1 MTLTTNISTTKMTG
15 TIGLSGMEYF
25 GINDYRQLLR
35 RSRWLIVTATLL
47 VALLVAVGAYLFPNL
62 YVATTV
68 IVVDPEKVP
77 EGLVKSTATIDATQR
92 LAMLQEQILSTTRLG
107 QVIDELGLYKN
118 LKQIKTQDEIVTQ
131 MRKDIKVEPATTG
144 ITTKELQAFKVSF
157 TSRNAALAAQVANRL
172 ASLFIEE
179 NMKVREQQV
188 LGTADF
194 FDRELEKA
202 KQDLDEKARK
212 LAELRSRY
220 VAELPETQNLHLQAL
235 TNTQLEMRAE
245 MDEISR
251 DQQQKTYLQS
261 LLGDNPL
268 VVNLDNEGA
277 SGNTIGLTEQ
287 LQHLQAEMEQLR
299 SRYGPNYPDVLNK
312 SAEISSIEQ
321 QIKDEDKANAPA
333 KSSTP
338 AGRRSNPVVE
348 SQLSQLDEDIAKREA
363 RLKDIKSRLA
373 YYQQALEGAPQAEQ
387 QLTAASNDYSNA
399 EDRYKRLEEHKFAA
413 DMSSDVETRQKGERF
428 VVLEPAQ
435 PPEHPYAPNRVL
447 IDLLGLVVGVG
458 AALFLVFVREILDA
472 TVKTKRE
479 LAERLKVPVF
489 GEMPWLAT
497 KSGKK
502 RTMVRTALAM
512 TANLGLIAGYA
523 ALFWTALRRG

>member
-1 MTLTTNISTTKMTG
+1 MTSHSTAKTG
-15 TIGLSGMEYF
+15 KKVAGGLAGLEYF
-25 GINDYRQLLR
+25 GFKDFKALLLR
-35 RSRWLIVTATLL
+35 RKWLILTTTLTIAVL
-47 VALLVAVGAYLFPNL
+47 VSGFSYFLPNL
-62 YVATTV
+62 YRASTV
-68 IVVDPEKVP
+68 IMVDPGKVP
-77 EGLVKSTATIDATQR
+77 DSFVKSTATIDANQR
-92 LAMLQEQILSTTRLG
+92 LAILQEQILSTTRLG
-107 QVIDELGLYKN
+107 QVIDELGLYHS
-118 LKQIKTQDEIVTQ
+118 LKGVRTQEEIVDL
-131 MRKDIKVEPATTG
+131 MRKNITVEATTTAPPTRALKA
-144 ITTKELQAFKVSF
+144 ITVSF
-157 TSRNAALAAQVANRL
+157 TAQSPVLAANVSNRL

-179 NMKVREQQV
+179 NLKVREQQV
-188 LGTADF
+188 MGTADF
-194 FDRELEKA
+194 FDRQLEKA

-312 SAEISSIEQ
+312 AAEISSIEQ
-321 QIKDEDKANAPA
+321 QIKDEDKANAPV

-428 VVLEPAQ
+428 VVLEP
-435 PPEHPYAPNRVL
+435 
-447 IDLLGLVVGVG
+447 
-458 AALFLVFVREILDA
+458 
-472 TVKTKRE
+472 
-479 LAERLKVPVF
+479 
-489 GEMPWLAT
+489 
-497 KSGKK
+497 
-502 RTMVRTALAM
+502 
-512 TANLGLIAGYA
+512 
-523 ALFWTALRRG
+523 

>member
-1 MTLTTNISTTKMTG
+1 MAHTASSSGTKITG
-15 TIGLSGMEYF
+15 TIGLSGLEYF
-25 GINDYRQLLR
+25 GPQDYRQLLR
-35 RSRWLIVTATLL
+35 RSKWLMVTATLV
-47 VALLVAVGAYLFPNL
+47 VALMIAIGAYLFPNL
-62 YVATTV
+62 YLATTV

-107 QVIDELGLYKN
+107 QVIDELGLYKH
-118 LKQIKTQDEIVTQ
+118 LKQTKTQDEIVTQ

-157 TSRNAALAAQVANRL
+157 TSRNSALAAQVANRL

-202 KQDLDEKARK
+202 KKDLDEKAQN
-212 LAELRSRY
+212 LAELRSHY
-220 VAELPETQNLHLQAL
+220 VAELPESQNLHLQAL

-261 LLGDNPL
+261 LLSDNPL

-277 SGNTIGLTEQ
+277 SANTIGLTEQ
-287 LQHLQAEMEQLR
+287 LQHLQAEMDQSR
-299 SRYGPNYPDVLNK
+299 TRYGPNYPDVLNLA
-312 SAEISSIEQ
+312 AEINSLQQ
-321 QIKDEDKANAPA
+321 QIKDEDKANAPTR
-333 KSSTP
+333 SSTA

-348 SQLSQLDEDIAKREA
+348 SQLSQLDDDIGKHEA

-387 QLTAASNDYSNA
+387 QLTTASNDYSNA

-428 VVLEPAQ
+428 VILEPAQ

-447 IDLLGLVVGVG
+447 IDVLGLVVGVG
-458 AALFLVFVREILDA
+458 TGLFLIFVKEMVDA

-479 LAERLKVPVF
+479 LADRLKAPVF

-502 RTMVRTALAM
+502 RTLLRIAFAL
-512 TANLGLIAGYA
+512 TGNLALVAGYA
-523 ALFWTALRRG
+523 ALFWTALRQG